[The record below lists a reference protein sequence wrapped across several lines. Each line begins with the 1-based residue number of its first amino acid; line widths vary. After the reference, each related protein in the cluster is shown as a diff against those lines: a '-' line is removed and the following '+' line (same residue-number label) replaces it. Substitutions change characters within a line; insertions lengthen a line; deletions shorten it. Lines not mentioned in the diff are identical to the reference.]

1 MSRESDLMDEYMH
14 QVYLYF
20 PDLLGEVVRVR
31 EYVQFMLLLE
41 TNTKYDYF
49 YNITNNVLI
58 PIPKDDKNLDKES
71 FRRIFGVLLRRS
83 LECSG
88 LTQEELSEKTGIPQ
102 PNISDYLYGKHFP
115 SFYQIDKMAKAMNCS
130 VEDLRYVK

>member
-1 MSRESDLMDEYMH
+1 MSRESNLMDEYMH

-20 PDLLGEVVRVR
+20 PDLLGEVVHAR

-58 PIPKDDKNLDKES
+58 PIPKDDKNLDKDS
-71 FRRIFGVLLRRS
+71 FRRIFEVLLRRA

>member
-1 MSRESDLMDEYMH
+1 MSRESNLMDEYMH

-20 PDLLGEVVRVR
+20 PDLLGKVIHAR

-58 PIPKDDKNLDKES
+58 PIPKDDKNLDKDS
-71 FRRIFGVLLRRS
+71 FRRIFGVLLRRA

>member
-1 MSRESDLMDEYMH
+1 MSRESNLMNSYMH

-20 PDLLGEVVRVR
+20 PDLLGEVVHAR

-49 YNITNNVLI
+49 YNITNDVLI

-71 FRRIFGVLLRRS
+71 FRRIFGVLLRRA
-83 LECSG
+83 LEHSG
-88 LTQEELSEKTGIPQ
+88 LTQEELSQKTGIPQ

>member
-1 MSRESDLMDEYMH
+1 MSRESNLMNGYMH

-20 PDLLGEVVRVR
+20 PDLMGKVIHAR

-58 PIPKDDKNLDKES
+58 PIPKDDKNLDKDS
-71 FRRIFGVLLRRS
+71 FRRIFGVLLRRA

>member
-1 MSRESDLMDEYMH
+1 MSRESNLMDEYMH

-20 PDLLGEVVRVR
+20 PDLLGEVVHAR

-41 TNTKYDYF
+41 TNAEYDYF

-71 FRRIFGVLLRRS
+71 FRRIFGVLLRRA

>member
-1 MSRESDLMDEYMH
+1 MSRESDLMNDYLH

-20 PDLLGEVVRVR
+20 PDLLGKIMHAR
-31 EYVQFMLLLE
+31 EYVQLMLLLE
-41 TNTKYDYF
+41 TNSKYDYF
-49 YNITNNVLI
+49 YNLSNNVLI
-58 PIPKDDKNLDKES
+58 PIPKSDQDLDKES
-71 FRRIFGVLLRRS
+71 FRRIFGVLLRRA
-83 LECSG
+83 LERSG

>member
-1 MSRESDLMDEYMH
+1 MSRESNLMDEYMH

-20 PDLLGEVVRVR
+20 PDLLGEVVHAR

-49 YNITNNVLI
+49 YNITNNVPI
-58 PIPKDDKNLDKES
+58 PIPKDDKNLDKDS
-71 FRRIFGVLLRRS
+71 FRRIFGVLLRRA

>member
-1 MSRESDLMDEYMH
+1 MSRESDLMNDYLH

-20 PDLLGEVVRVR
+20 PDLLGKVMHAR
-31 EYVQFMLLLE
+31 EYVQLMLLLE
-41 TNTKYDYF
+41 TNSKYDYF
-49 YNITNNVLI
+49 YDLSNNVLI
-58 PIPKDDKNLDKES
+58 PIPKSDQDLDKES
-71 FRRIFGVLLRRS
+71 FRRIFGVLLRRA
-83 LECSG
+83 LERSG

-102 PNISDYLYGKHFP
+102 PNVSDYLYGKHFP

>member
-1 MSRESDLMDEYMH
+1 MSRESNLIGEYMH

-20 PDLLGEVVRVR
+20 PDLLGKVIHAR
-31 EYVQFMLLLE
+31 EYVYLMLLLE
-41 TNTKYDYF
+41 TNSKYDYF
-49 YNITNNVLI
+49 YNLTNNVLI
-58 PIPKDDKNLDKES
+58 PIPKSDQDLDKES
-71 FRRIFGVLLRRS
+71 FRRIFGVLLRRA

>member
-1 MSRESDLMDEYMH
+1 MSRESNLMDEYMH

-20 PDLLGEVVRVR
+20 PDLLGEVVHAR
-31 EYVQFMLLLE
+31 EYVQFMLLLD
-41 TNTKYDYF
+41 TNTEYDYF

-71 FRRIFGVLLRRS
+71 FRRIFGVLLRRA

>member
-1 MSRESDLMDEYMH
+1 MSRESNLMDEYMH

-20 PDLLGEVVRVR
+20 PDLLGEVVHTR

-71 FRRIFGVLLRRS
+71 FRRIFGVLLRRA

-115 SFYQIDKMAKAMNCS
+115 SFYQIDKMAKVMNCS

>member
-71 FRRIFGVLLRRS
+71 FRRIFVVLLRRA

>member
-1 MSRESDLMDEYMH
+1 MSRESDLIDEYMH

-20 PDLLGEVVRVR
+20 PDLLGEVVHVR

-58 PIPKDDKNLDKES
+58 PIPKDDKNLDKDS
-71 FRRIFGVLLRRS
+71 FRRIFGVLLRRA

>member
-1 MSRESDLMDEYMH
+1 MSRESNLMDEYMH

-20 PDLLGEVVRVR
+20 PDLLGEVVHAR
-31 EYVQFMLLLE
+31 EYIQFMLLLE

-58 PIPKDDKNLDKES
+58 PIPKDDKNLDKDS
-71 FRRIFGVLLRRS
+71 FRRIFGVLLRRA

>member
-1 MSRESDLMDEYMH
+1 MSRESNLMDEYVH

-20 PDLLGEVVRVR
+20 PDLLGEVVHVR

-71 FRRIFGVLLRRS
+71 FRRIFGVLLRRA

>member
-1 MSRESDLMDEYMH
+1 MSRESNLMDEYMH

-20 PDLLGEVVRVR
+20 PDLLGEVVHTR

-41 TNTKYDYF
+41 TNSKYDYF
-49 YNITNNVLI
+49 YNLTNNVLI

-71 FRRIFGVLLRRS
+71 FRRIFGVLLRRA

-130 VEDLRYVK
+130 VDDLRYVK

>member
-1 MSRESDLMDEYMH
+1 MSRESNLMDEYMH

-20 PDLLGEVVRVR
+20 PDLLGEVVHVR

-58 PIPKDDKNLDKES
+58 PIPKDDKNLDKDS
-71 FRRIFGVLLRRS
+71 FRRIFGVLLRRA

>member
-1 MSRESDLMDEYMH
+1 MSRGSNLMDEYMH

-20 PDLLGEVVRVR
+20 PDLLGEVVHAR
-31 EYVQFMLLLE
+31 EYVQLMLLLE
-41 TNTKYDYF
+41 TTTKYDYF

-58 PIPKDDKNLDKES
+58 PIPKSDQDLDKES
-71 FRRIFGVLLRRS
+71 FARIFGVLLRRA
-83 LECSG
+83 LEHSG

-102 PNISDYLYGKHFP
+102 ARISDYLYGKHFP

>member
-1 MSRESDLMDEYMH
+1 MSRESNLMDEYMH

-20 PDLLGEVVRVR
+20 PDLLGEVVHAR

-41 TNTKYDYF
+41 TNTEYDYF

-71 FRRIFGVLLRRS
+71 FRRIFGVLLRRV

>member
-20 PDLLGEVVRVR
+20 PDLLGEVVHVR

-71 FRRIFGVLLRRS
+71 FRRIFGVLLRRA

-130 VEDLRYVK
+130 VEDMRYVK

>member
-1 MSRESDLMDEYMH
+1 MSRESNLMDEYMH

-20 PDLLGEVVRVR
+20 PDLLGEIVHAR
-31 EYVQFMLLLE
+31 EYVYLMLLLE
-41 TNTKYDYF
+41 TNSKYDYF
-49 YNITNNVLI
+49 YNLTNNVLI

-71 FRRIFGVLLRRS
+71 FRQIFGVLLRRA

-130 VEDLRYVK
+130 VDDLRYVK

>member
-1 MSRESDLMDEYMH
+1 MSRESNLMNGYMH

-20 PDLLGEVVRVR
+20 PDLLGKVIHAR

-58 PIPKDDKNLDKES
+58 PIPKDDKNLDKDS
-71 FRRIFGVLLRRS
+71 FRRIFGVLLRRA

>member
-20 PDLLGEVVRVR
+20 PDLLGEVVHAR

-41 TNTKYDYF
+41 TNTEYDYF

-58 PIPKDDKNLDKES
+58 PIPKDDKNLDKDS
-71 FRRIFGVLLRRS
+71 FRRIFGVLLRRA

>member
-1 MSRESDLMDEYMH
+1 MSRESNLMNSYMH

-20 PDLLGEVVRVR
+20 PDLLGEVIHAR
-31 EYVQFMLLLE
+31 EYVQLMLLLE
-41 TNTKYDYF
+41 TNSKYDYF
-49 YNITNNVLI
+49 YNLTNNVLI

-71 FRRIFGVLLRRS
+71 FRRIFGVLLRRA
-83 LECSG
+83 LEHSG
-88 LTQEELSEKTGIPQ
+88 LTQEELSAKTGIPQ

>member
-71 FRRIFGVLLRRS
+71 FRRIFGVLLRRA

>member
-20 PDLLGEVVRVR
+20 PDLLGEVVHVR

-71 FRRIFGVLLRRS
+71 FRRIFGVLLRRA

-88 LTQEELSEKTGIPQ
+88 LTQEELSENTGIPQ

>member
-1 MSRESDLMDEYMH
+1 MSRESNLMDEYMH

-20 PDLLGEVVRVR
+20 PDLLGEVVHAR
-31 EYVQFMLLLE
+31 EYVEFMLLLE
-41 TNTKYDYF
+41 TNTKYNYF

-58 PIPKDDKNLDKES
+58 PIPKDDKNLDKDS
-71 FRRIFGVLLRRS
+71 FRRIFGVLLRRA

>member
-14 QVYLYF
+14 QVHLYF
-20 PDLLGEVVRVR
+20 PDLLGEVVHVR

-71 FRRIFGVLLRRS
+71 FRRIFGVLLRRA

>member
-1 MSRESDLMDEYMH
+1 MSRESDLMDEYIH

-71 FRRIFGVLLRRS
+71 FRRIFGVLLRRA

>member
-1 MSRESDLMDEYMH
+1 MSRESRLINEYLR

-20 PDLLGEVVRVR
+20 PYLQEEVISAR
-31 EYVQFMLLLE
+31 EYIHLMLLIE
-41 TNTKYDYF
+41 TNSRFNYF
-49 YNITNNVLI
+49 YDLTKNVLI
-58 PIPKDDKNLDKES
+58 PIPKDDHDLDKDS
-71 FRRIFGVLLRRS
+71 FRRIFGVLLRRC
-83 LECSG
+83 LEHSG

>member
-1 MSRESDLMDEYMH
+1 MSRESNMMDEYMH

-20 PDLLGEVVRVR
+20 PDLLGEVVHAR

-58 PIPKDDKNLDKES
+58 PIPKDDKNLDKDS
-71 FRRIFGVLLRRS
+71 FRRIFGVLLRRA

>member
-20 PDLLGEVVRVR
+20 PGLLGEVVHVR

-71 FRRIFGVLLRRS
+71 FRRIFGVLLRRA

>member
-20 PDLLGEVVRVR
+20 PDLLGEVVHVR

-71 FRRIFGVLLRRS
+71 FRRIFGVLLRRA

>member
-1 MSRESDLMDEYMH
+1 MSRESDLMDKYMH

-20 PDLLGEVVRVR
+20 PDLLGEVVHVR

-58 PIPKDDKNLDKES
+58 PIPKDDKNLDKDS
-71 FRRIFGVLLRRS
+71 FRRIFGVLLRRA